1 MLFQKEVKNKAATF
15 RPSSSAI
22 MPSNWTHLIRFVAQE
37 DGQIHLGQVDS
48 KAYPDLGIASVE
60 KKKIEAKLIS
70 GSIFD
75 GVVTEK
81 TMTVAQLLPPISVEE
96 TPIIRCLGLNYRDH
110 AREAKMPIPTHPVL
124 FIKPRAALCGPYPQK
139 ISVPKVCQDGTSDY
153 EAELTV
159 IIGKTGRDIPK
170 EKALEYV
177 LGYTCGNDVSART
190 EQFRNS
196 QWSYSKGFDSSAPIG
211 PVLVAQEQI
220 SDPHDLRI
228 KAIHNGNVVQDSS
241 TKEMIF
247 GISEMIAFLSQGTT
261 LERGSLIMTG
271 TPPGIGAMRDP
282 KVVLN
287 HGDDMRVEIEGIGTL
302 INEIYYE

>member
-1 MLFQKEVKNKAATF
+1 
-15 RPSSSAI
+15 
-22 MPSNWTHLIRFVAQE
+22 MPPNWTHLIRFVAQD
-37 DGQIHLGQVDS
+37 DGQIHLGQVDP
-48 KAYPDLGIASVE
+48 KTYPDLGIASVE
-60 KKKIEAKLIS
+60 KKKIEAKLIT

-75 GVVTEK
+75 GQVTEK

-110 AREAKMPIPTHPVL
+110 AKEANMPIPSSPVL

-139 ISVPKVCQDGTSDY
+139 ISVPKLCQDGTSDY
-153 EAELTV
+153 EAELTLV
-159 IIGKTGRDIPK
+159 IGKTGRDIPK

-190 EQFRNS
+190 QQFSSS
-196 QWSYSKGFDSSAPIG
+196 QWSFSKGFDSSAPIG
-211 PVLVAQEQI
+211 PVLVAQEHV
-220 SDPHDLRI
+220 SDPHNLRI
-228 KAIHNGNVVQDSS
+228 KAIHNGNVVQDST

-247 GISEMIAFLSQGTT
+247 GVAEMIAFLSQGTT

-271 TPPGIGAMRDP
+271 TPPGIGAMRNP